1 MKGLRWVRNSS
12 WRKKYFKS
20 RKDIRPCCILRCFFL
35 YHDFD
40 PFPVPGIV
48 RNPGL
53 LHSTTAT
60 CLVLLPLSA
69 ATLPSPCCHRLL
81 PRGLPCCHRLLK
93 HFQVTAAMLFA
104 SSCASSPIPRYFLLH
119 DTDPVSMEKMN
130 ENSFLLPSLRHT
142 SATLMPH
149 PCHSCAT
156 LLPHSSASL
165 LPNFCHT
172 FALLFATSFHN
183 LFACCVPLSPTSYV
197 PQPN

>member
-1 MKGLRWVRNSS
+1 MYIIYCNA
-12 WRKKYFKS
+12 YY
-20 RKDIRPCCILRCFFL
+20 LRCFL

-48 RNPGL
+48 RILGC
-53 LHSTTAT
+53 STA
-60 CLVLLPLSA
+60 LLPHVWSF
-69 ATLPSPCCHRLL
+69 CHCLL
-81 PRGLPCCHRLLK
+81 PRGLPCCHRLLP
-93 HFQVTAAMLFA
+93 HFQVTAATLFA
-104 SSCASSPIPRYFLLH
+104 FSCASSPILRYFLLH

-165 LPNFCHT
+165 LPHFCDT

-183 LFACCVPLSPTSYV
+183 LFACCVPLSPTSLN
-197 PQPN
+197 PTDAIFTSPRSKKT